1 MWAFH
6 YTSGSW
12 QEKLPPDRGISF
24 GDGVFETIRLHAGKP
39 LFWESHQTRLT
50 QALNVLGLRL
60 PCAWEEIAYQA
71 HLLASRF
78 QQGRLKILLIRA
90 GQGTYTPPT
99 DETNL
104 WVIAQAIPENPH
116 YPHGVV
122 QRLLLYPQPLLI
134 ETPWSRF
141 KTLSALPYVQAARY
155 AAERGF
161 TDAIL
166 LSAEGYLA
174 ETSRANLFW
183 FDGKTLHTPPLS
195 TGAVAGILRTQI
207 MALDTSLHIP
217 IQETLT
223 HPESL
228 AHAQEVFT
236 TNVIQ
241 GLAPVKQLTLP
252 NQTFNYPEPTLLPHI
267 ATLLREALTLTPKAD
282 KSAPPW
288 CSQ

>member
-1 MWAFH
+1 MWVFH
-6 YTSGSW
+6 YTSGFW
-12 QEKLPPDRGISF
+12 QEKPPLDRGVSF
-24 GDGVFETIRLHAGKP
+24 GDGAFETIHLYAGRV
-39 LFWESHQTRLT
+39 LFYEAHQTRLT

-71 HLLASRF
+71 RLLAPRF

-90 GQGTYTPPT
+90 GQGAYTPPT
-99 DETNL
+99 NETHL
-104 WVIAQAIPENPH
+104 WVIAQPILVNPH
-116 YPHGVV
+116 YPIGT
-122 QRLLLYPQPLLI
+122 QQSLLLYPYPLLV

-183 FDGKTLHTPPLS
+183 YDGKALHTPPPA
-195 TGAVAGILRTQI
+195 TGTIAGILQELVKTTAQ
-207 MALDTSLHIP
+207 ALRISVE
-217 IQETLT
+217 ETLAT
-223 HPESL
+223 PEAL
-228 AHAQEVFT
+228 LDAQEVFT

-241 GLAPVKQLTLP
+241 GLSPVRELTLSDG
-252 NQTFNYPEPTLLPHI
+252 QTHTYSEP
-267 ATLLREALTLTPKAD
+267 ALVRDLSKALQD
-282 KSAPPW
+282 FISP
-288 CSQ
+288 